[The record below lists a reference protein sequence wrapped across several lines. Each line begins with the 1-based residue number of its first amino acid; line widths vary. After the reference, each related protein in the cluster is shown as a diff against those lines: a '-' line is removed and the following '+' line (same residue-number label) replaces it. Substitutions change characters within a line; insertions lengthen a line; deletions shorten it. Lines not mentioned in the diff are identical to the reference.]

1 MLFSI
6 LCRIPF
12 RFIGSLAF
20 VIILFQLYKMA
31 HSFRNWSI
39 KKKIGISRSLVVEN
53 GGDESV
59 DNSRASSSKYN
70 VGLNPEVTSQL
81 TMALIFTSFSVVTA
95 LPLYLYYFS
104 DNQFDNWMS
113 EFQFFFSDILLH
125 IASSLV
131 LPSVS
136 YVRNPGLRKFVLQF
150 LKESMIDIVP
160 TFC

>member
-1 MLFSI
+1 M
-6 LCRIPF
+6 
-12 RFIGSLAF
+12 
-20 VIILFQLYKMA
+20 
-31 HSFRNWSI
+31 
-39 KKKIGISRSLVVEN
+39 EN
-53 GGDESV
+53 GGDKSV
-59 DNSRASSSKYN
+59 SSLRASSSKYN

-81 TMALIFTSFSVVTA
+81 TMALIFTSFSLGTA

>member
-1 MLFSI
+1 
-6 LCRIPF
+6 
-12 RFIGSLAF
+12 
-20 VIILFQLYKMA
+20 MA
-31 HSFRNWSI
+31 HSFRNWSM
-39 KKKIGISRSLVVEN
+39 KKKIGISTSLVVEN
-53 GGDESV
+53 GGDKSV
-59 DNSRASSSKYN
+59 SSLRASSSKYN